1 MNEYCTNCKCLC
13 EEIIPTYNCKYQM
26 INEELSIKI
35 NDILNA
41 QSEINLKINK
51 LQELVKTAEEVKVEP
66 IKLAPTVA
74 SVIKDYK
81 ALSSDERVAVFQSL
95 FSLGNLGEAIDNKLL
110 LIALTGSITLSLR
123 KKDPKAGPIDAIN
136 KLVDLK
142 ALNTAGMTDE
152 QAINFKETL
161 ALYVGE
167 FLGGVTIP
175 NYFGI
180 TAASDVKAK
189 VNEILR
195 GYIPF

>member
-1 MNEYCTNCKCLC
+1 
-13 EEIIPTYNCKYQM
+13 M